1 MKVLHLA
8 NVIGDHKG
16 GGVNEVVSNL
26 YKNQKRLQH
35 EPHIW
40 YPGEND
46 DANLFRED
54 ENIVALPT
62 FGDSKYGLVKKIF
75 HPAPKEMHYDIIH
88 QHGIWMPISI
98 LSKKLRKKNNFKSV
112 VQPHGYLL
120 KHNFNISKYKKI
132 FAFNLFE
139 KSNLR
144 STDVLVS
151 CASYEAQSLKK
162 LFPQKEIAII
172 PNGVSLD
179 FINAKKRL
187 GNYQNSKKK
196 MLFLSQINP
205 IKGIERVLRAI
216 NSIGI
221 EKFSHWEFIIAG
233 YENKSY
239 KKLLLKMIDQLGLGD
254 LVSFIGPK
262 FGQDK
267 IDEFDSADIM
277 ILPSFNENFGIV
289 VAEALARGLPVI
301 TTKGTPWEEL
311 NEKKCGFWVNN
322 NDEGIK
328 SGLIKLLETPEK
340 ELNKMGERGRQLIQ
354 EKDLWENISIKSIKL
369 YDWVINGGTKPDFF
383 L

>member
-1 MKVLHLA
+1 
-8 NVIGDHKG
+8 
-16 GGVNEVVSNL
+16 
-26 YKNQKRLQH
+26 
-35 EPHIW
+35 
-40 YPGEND
+40 
-46 DANLFRED
+46 
-54 ENIVALPT
+54 
-62 FGDSKYGLVKKIF
+62 
-75 HPAPKEMHYDIIH
+75 MHYDIIH

-239 KKLLLKMIDQLGLGD
+239 KKLLLKMSIGVVLN
-254 LVSFIGPK
+254 LVVMVQEPSQVYLK
-262 FGQDK
+262 
-267 IDEFDSADIM
+267 
-277 ILPSFNENFGIV
+277 LP
-289 VAEALARGLPVI
+289 
-301 TTKGTPWEEL
+301 
-311 NEKKCGFWVNN
+311 
-322 NDEGIK
+322 
-328 SGLIKLLETPEK
+328 
-340 ELNKMGERGRQLIQ
+340 
-354 EKDLWENISIKSIKL
+354 IS
-369 YDWVINGGTKPDFF
+369 T
-383 L
+383 